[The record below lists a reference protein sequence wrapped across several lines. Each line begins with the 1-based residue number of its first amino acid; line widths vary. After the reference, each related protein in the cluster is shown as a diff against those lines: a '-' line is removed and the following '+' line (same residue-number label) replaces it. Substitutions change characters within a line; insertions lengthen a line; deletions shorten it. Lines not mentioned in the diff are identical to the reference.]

1 MKIDAEQLN
10 YIHNRLKA
18 LVGEQGAF
26 VLIAVKPD
34 GEGGDLQIRIFGP
47 DSRLTG
53 ALDIGWRNLR
63 KHLEKKIDEA
73 IQSLPREPD

>member
-1 MKIDAEQLN
+1 MKIDPEQLN
-10 YIHNRLKA
+10 YIHNKLKA

-34 GEGGDLQIRIFGP
+34 GEGEDIQLRIFGP

-53 ALDIGWRNLR
+53 AIDIGERNLR
-63 KHLEKKIDEA
+63 KHLDKKIDES
-73 IQSLPREPD
+73 IQKLPKEPD